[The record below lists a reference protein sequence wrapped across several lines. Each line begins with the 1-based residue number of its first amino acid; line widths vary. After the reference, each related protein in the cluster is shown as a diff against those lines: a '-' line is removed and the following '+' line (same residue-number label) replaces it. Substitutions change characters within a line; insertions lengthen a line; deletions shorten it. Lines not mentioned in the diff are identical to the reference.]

1 MLIDHVG
8 FGFFPQI
15 IALRFIGR
23 VSMPIFAFCIARG
36 YDSARRHGTVNNYIT
51 RMVVFAAVSQI
62 PYAIYF
68 RAPTDGNIGVTWL
81 FSLLILN
88 NLEKEG
94 KSALNYAAAALLA
107 IGMQVIHMD
116 YGLYAFLWVLVF
128 YYTLI
133 KDKKEQ
139 VPLLLAGCLA
149 ILAASRAY
157 GSFFF
162 EVQLYAFISVPVI
175 LIVRKFDTLRSTSLF
190 GKYFFYVFYPAHLAV
205 LAFIGDVII
214 A

>member
-1 MLIDHVG
+1 
-8 FGFFPQI
+8 
-15 IALRFIGR
+15 
-23 VSMPIFAFCIARG
+23 
-36 YDSARRHGTVNNYIT
+36 
-51 RMVVFAAVSQI
+51 
-62 PYAIYF
+62 
-68 RAPTDGNIGVTWL
+68 
-81 FSLLILN
+81 
-88 NLEKEG
+88 
-94 KSALNYAAAALLA
+94 
-107 IGMQVIHMD
+107 
-116 YGLYAFLWVLVF
+116 LYAFLWVLVF